1 MIRGGHDREL
11 GMRNWW
17 KVAAPAALALTLTGA
32 LSGCL
37 GLGGAKPPP
46 TLLRLTAAK
55 SVPVGT
61 ALSGK
66 AADAIMV
73 LDPETDRSLA
83 VAKVAVQ
90 VDDSNIAYLAG
101 AQWVERPAHLFG
113 ALLAETIRAGGK
125 HLVFTA
131 DEAVTLGGTRLSGR
145 LLDFGYDARN
155 QSVVVRYD
163 ALWTGPGGTISTKRF
178 EAVVPG
184 VAAKAEFVGPALN
197 KAANQV
203 AAQVAD
209 WVG

>member
-1 MIRGGHDREL
+1 
-11 GMRNWW
+11 MRNWW
-17 KVAAPAALALTLTGA
+17 KAAAPMALALM

-55 SVPVGT
+55 FVPVGT

-66 AADAIMV
+66 SADAIMV
-73 LDPETDRSLA
+73 LNPQTDRSLA
-83 VAKVAVQ
+83 VVRVAVQ

-101 AQWVERPAHLFG
+101 AQWVERPANLFG
-113 ALLAETIRAGGK
+113 TLLAETIRAGGK

-131 DEAVTLGGTRLSGR
+131 DEAVTLGGSRLSGR

-163 ALWTGPGGTISTKRF
+163 ALWSGPGGTISTKRF

-184 VAAKAEFVGPALN
+184 VAAKPEFVGPALN

-203 AAQVAD
+203 ASQVAE
-209 WVG
+209 WIG

>member
-1 MIRGGHDREL
+1 MIWGHVMSNWR
-11 GMRNWW
+11 RNWW
-17 KVAAPAALALTLTGA
+17 KAAAPTALALM

-37 GLGGAKPPP
+37 GLGGGKPPP

-55 SVPVGT
+55 SVPAGT

-66 AADAIMV
+66 ATDAIMV
-73 LDPETDRSLA
+73 LDPQTDRSLA
-83 VAKVAVQ
+83 VTRVAVQ
-90 VDDSNIAYLAG
+90 VDDSNVAYLKG
-101 AQWVERPAHLFG
+101 VQWVERPAHLFG
-113 ALLAETIRAGGK
+113 ALLAETIRADGK
-125 HLVFTA
+125 HLVFSA
-131 DEAVTLGGTRLSGR
+131 DEAVSLGGTRLSGR
-145 LLDFGYDARN
+145 LLDFGYDARS

-163 ALWTGPGGTISTKRF
+163 ALWTSATGSITTKRF

-184 VAAKAEFVGPALN
+184 IAAKAEFVGPALN